1 MKDQRVRLLLGTE
14 HVCGYLSD
22 RRARSAFIDP
32 GYALDSTR
40 YGVLLDQ
47 GFRRSGGYVYR
58 PMCVQCAACRPAR
71 VVVDEFV
78 PRRIH
83 RRCVGQNQGI
93 ELQVAPRLTDE
104 HFGLYRRY
112 LGTRHRDGGM
122 DPNDAEAFH
131 EFLNCPWGRTE
142 FWEFRENGRLLIV
155 AVVDRVPQGFSA
167 VYTFFEPDLPSRSLG
182 TYAILEQIRVA
193 REIHV
198 PYVYLGYW
206 VPGSPT
212 MSYKR
217 NYRPLE
223 LLTPQGWRRAPDD
236 H

>member
-14 HVCGYLSD
+14 HVCGYLPD

-32 GYALDSTR
+32 GYTLDSTR

-71 VVVDEFV
+71 VVVSEFNT
-78 PRRIH
+78 RRNH
-83 RRCVGQNQGI
+83 RRCMAQNQAI
-93 ELQVAPRLTDE
+93 ELSVAPRLTDE
-104 HFGLYRRY
+104 HFTLYRRY

-142 FWEFRENGRLLIV
+142 FWEFREHGRLMIV
-155 AVVDRVPQGFSA
+155 AVVDRVPQGMSA
-167 VYTFFEPDLPSRSLG
+167 VYTFFEPDLPARGLG
-182 TYAILEQIRVA
+182 TFAILEQIRVA
-193 REIHV
+193 REIRM

-212 MSYKR
+212 MNYKR
-217 NYRPLE
+217 NFRPLE
-223 LLTPQGWRRAPDD
+223 LLTPQGWRRCPDD
-236 H
+236 F